1 MRRPTTTALIATLL
15 AASVVAPTAHAQR
28 QFTGGGAG
36 NMKCGDY
43 LQARERQQSVDG
55 VVSWTWGYI
64 TAYNQWST
72 APAIDSF
79 PERNTIIAYLDKHC
93 RDNPLDVIL
102 QGVGEMIG
110 DLGGFKFPP
119 RSKR

>member
-1 MRRPTTTALIATLL
+1 MKRTLL
-15 AASVVAPTAHAQR
+15 AVALLAGLAVAPTANAQR
-28 QFTGGGAG
+28 QFYASGEA
-36 NMKCGDY
+36 NLKCGDY
-43 LQARERQQSVDG
+43 LRARERQQIVDG

-72 APAIDSF
+72 APAIDKI

-110 DLGGFKFPP
+110 DLGGFKFPT